1 MGYNFNKSAT
11 EHKWET
17 IVIYNLFLIVSHCL
31 LLFLIVYYCFSFFFV
46 FHCFQNPCP
55 SVPIRPICGK
65 KSNKFVQFVG

>member
-31 LLFLIVYYCFSFFFV
+31 LLFLIFFLSFIAFKIRV
-46 FHCFQNPCP
+46 HP
-55 SVPIRPICGK
+55 SQSVQSVGK
-65 KSNKFVQFVG
+65 N